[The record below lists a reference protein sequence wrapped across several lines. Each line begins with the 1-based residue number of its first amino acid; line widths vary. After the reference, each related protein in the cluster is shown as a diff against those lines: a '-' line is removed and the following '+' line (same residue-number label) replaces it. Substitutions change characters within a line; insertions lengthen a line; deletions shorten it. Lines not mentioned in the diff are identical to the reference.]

1 MNENG
6 KCCLLMG
13 VYYMIICIVFSFA
26 AYYLYLQG
34 FTSRQTGLIISS
46 SCVVGAFLQ
55 PVSGRLADSDPKWS
69 WKNQLLLLSALALAV
84 SMLRIFMDG
93 LIWEG
98 ACYILLFVLV
108 LVMMP
113 LVNSS
118 CFYYKDRGISV
129 DYGVVRGIG
138 SISYAA
144 TSLLFGWLTV
154 VAGPQVLALC
164 LAALFALLLAA
175 AFIMPLAAGEAH
187 NVRPAEKK
195 DEQGTK
201 NFISAYPAVILMA
214 AGITLGC
221 VFHNMVA
228 TYMFDIMRAA
238 GGDSGTMGTAI
249 AIGGAVELP
258 ALFLYTRIKEKSG
271 LSAAALICIGC
282 LMFVVKGVLLVAASG
297 VVMIYFIQLLQG
309 PSYGI
314 VTAAKAAYAHETT
327 AAGDETTGQA
337 VMSMTDSFSIVAG
350 SMIGGFLLSGGSAGR
365 MLVAGTAMAAAGLII
380 TIIAAKKGGSGG
392 LKNE

>member
-34 FTSRQTGLIISS
+34 FTSRQTGLIISF

-55 PVSGRLADSDPKWS
+55 PVTGRLADRDPKRS
-69 WKNQLLLLSALALAV
+69 WKNQLILLSAMAFAV
-84 SMLRIFMDG
+84 SMLRIFTDG
-93 LIWEG
+93 LICEG
-98 ACYILLFVLV
+98 ACYALLFVLV

-118 CFYYKDRGISV
+118 CFYYTDRGIGV
-129 DYGVVRGIG
+129 DYGISRGVG
-138 SISYAA
+138 SVSYAA

-154 VAGPQVLALC
+154 VMGPQVLAFC
-164 LAALFALLLAA
+164 LAALFALLFAA
-175 AFIMPLAAGEAH
+175 AFMMPLAGEAH
-187 NVRPAEKK
+187 KVRPAETKN
-195 DEQGTK
+195 EQGAK
-201 NFISAYPAVILMA
+201 NFIAAYPAVILMA

-228 TYMFDIMRAA
+228 TYMFDIMKEA

-271 LSAAALICIGC
+271 LSAAVLICIGC

-380 TIIAAKKGGSGG
+380 TIIAAKKGGIGG
-392 LKNE
+392 MKNE

>member
-1 MNENG
+1 
-6 KCCLLMG
+6 
-13 VYYMIICIVFSFA
+13 
-26 AYYLYLQG
+26 
-34 FTSRQTGLIISS
+34 
-46 SCVVGAFLQ
+46 VVGAFLQ

-164 LAALFALLLAA
+164 LAVLFALLLAA
-175 AFIMPLAAGEAH
+175 AFIMPLAGGPQ
-187 NVRPAEKK
+187 NVRPAEIKN
-195 DEQGTK
+195 EQSTK

-228 TYMFDIMRAA
+228 TYMFDIMREA

-314 VTAAKAAYAHETT
+314 VTAAKAAYAHETA

-350 SMIGGFLLSGGSAGR
+350 SMLGGFLLSGGSAGR

>member
-1 MNENG
+1 MKENG

-129 DYGVVRGIG
+129 DYGVVRGVG

-144 TSLLFGWLTV
+144 TSLLFGWLT
-154 VAGPQVLALC
+154 AMKGPQVLALC
-164 LAALFALLLAA
+164 LAVLFALLLAA
-175 AFIMPLAAGEAH
+175 AFIMPLAGGPQ
-187 NVRPAEKK
+187 NVRPAEIKN
-195 DEQGTK
+195 EQSTK

-228 TYMFDIMRAA
+228 TYMFDIMREA

-249 AIGGAVELP
+249 AIGGAMELP

-282 LMFVVKGVLLVAASG
+282 LMFVVKGVLLAAASG

-314 VTAAKAAYAHETT
+314 VTAAKAAYAHETV

-350 SMIGGFLLSGGSAGR
+350 SMLGGMLLSGGSAGR
-365 MLVAGTAMAAAGLII
+365 MLVAGTAMAAAGTII
-380 TIIAAKKGGSGG
+380 TIIAAKKGGGG
-392 LKNE
+392 MKHE

>member
-1 MNENG
+1 
-6 KCCLLMG
+6 
-13 VYYMIICIVFSFA
+13 
-26 AYYLYLQG
+26 
-34 FTSRQTGLIISS
+34 
-46 SCVVGAFLQ
+46 
-55 PVSGRLADSDPKWS
+55 
-69 WKNQLLLLSALALAV
+69 
-84 SMLRIFMDG
+84 
-93 LIWEG
+93 
-98 ACYILLFVLV
+98 
-108 LVMMP
+108 
-113 LVNSS
+113 
-118 CFYYKDRGISV
+118 
-129 DYGVVRGIG
+129 
-138 SISYAA
+138 
-144 TSLLFGWLTV
+144 
-154 VAGPQVLALC
+154 
-164 LAALFALLLAA
+164 
-175 AFIMPLAAGEAH
+175 
-187 NVRPAEKK
+187 
-195 DEQGTK
+195 
-201 NFISAYPAVILMA
+201 MA

-228 TYMFDIMRAA
+228 TYMFDIMKEA

-249 AIGGAVELP
+249 AIGGAMELP

-350 SMIGGFLLSGGSAGR
+350 SMLGGFLLSGGSAGR
-365 MLVAGTAMAAAGLII
+365 MLVAGTAMAAAGSII
-380 TIIAAKKGGSGG
+380 TIIAAKKGGIGG

>member
-175 AFIMPLAAGEAH
+175 AFIMPLAGGPQ
-187 NVRPAEKK
+187 NVRPAEIKN
-195 DEQGTK
+195 EQSTK

-228 TYMFDIMRAA
+228 TYMFDIMKEA

-314 VTAAKAAYAHETT
+314 VTAAKAAYAHETV

-350 SMIGGFLLSGGSAGR
+350 SMLGGMLLSGGSAGR
-365 MLVAGTAMAAAGLII
+365 MLVAGTAMAAAGTII
-380 TIIAAKKGGSGG
+380 TIIAAKKGGGG
-392 LKNE
+392 MKHE

>member
-1 MNENG
+1 MKENV

-34 FTSRQTGLIISS
+34 FTSRQTGLIISF
-46 SCVVGAFLQ
+46 SCVIGALLQ
-55 PVSGRLADSDPKWS
+55 PASGRLADSDPRWS
-69 WKNQLLLLSALALAV
+69 WKNQLLLLSVLALAV
-84 SMLRIFMDG
+84 SMLRILMDG

-98 ACYILLFVLV
+98 ACYILLFVFV

-118 CFYYKDRGISV
+118 CFYYKDRGIRA
-129 DYGVVRGIG
+129 DYGVARGIG
-138 SISYAA
+138 SVSYAA
-144 TSLLFGWLTV
+144 TSLLFGWLT
-154 VAGPQVLALC
+154 AMKGPQVLALC

-175 AFIMPLAAGEAH
+175 VFVMPLAGGPQ
-187 NVRPAEKK
+187 NVRPAEIKN
-195 DEQGTK
+195 EQGTK

-228 TYMFDIMRAA
+228 TYMFDIMREA
-238 GGDSGTMGTAI
+238 GGDTGTMGTAI
-249 AIGGAVELP
+249 AIGGAMELP

-271 LSAAALICIGC
+271 LSAAVLICIGC
-282 LMFVVKGVLLVAASG
+282 LMFVVKGILLAAASG

-350 SMIGGFLLSGGSAGR
+350 SMLGGFLLSGGSAGR
-365 MLVAGTAMAAAGLII
+365 MIIAGTAMAAAGFII

>member
-55 PVSGRLADSDPKWS
+55 PVTGRLADSDPKRS
-69 WKNQLLLLSALALAV
+69 WKNQLLLLSVMAFAV
-84 SMLRIFMDG
+84 SMIRIFTDG

-98 ACYILLFVLV
+98 ACYALLFVLV

-118 CFYYKDRGISV
+118 CFYYADRGIGV
-129 DYGVVRGIG
+129 DYGIARGVG
-138 SISYAA
+138 SVSYAA

-154 VAGPQVLALC
+154 VMGPQVLAFC

-175 AFIMPLAAGEAH
+175 VFMMPLAGEAH
-187 NVRPAEKK
+187 AVRPAEKRN
-195 DEQGTK
+195 EQGAK

-249 AIGGAVELP
+249 AIGGAMELP

-271 LSAAALICIGC
+271 LSAAVLICIGC
-282 LMFVVKGVLLVAASG
+282 LMFVVKGVLLAAASG

-314 VTAAKAAYAHETT
+314 VTAAKAAYAHETA

-350 SMIGGFLLSGGSAGR
+350 SMLGGFLLSGGSAGR
-365 MLVAGTAMAAAGLII
+365 MLVAGTAMAAAGTII
-380 TIIAAKKGGSGG
+380 TIIAAKKGGGG
-392 LKNE
+392 MKHE